1 MVQAQPFSEA
11 FSWTFVGVR
20 ALMRLLVFAPL
31 LPPTPPTRQLLIPA
45 LLPIFFELV
54 ILIVILVIL
63 ILGRVLLAVLLP
75 GVVGTR
81 VVAVF
86 GEGVAPLA
94 VHEVLRQP
102 LLELEKE
109 LRIVHFF
116 CFSSLSFQVS
126 LIALVGV
133 RVPEISEGWL
143 IVG

>member
-1 MVQAQPFSEA
+1 
-11 FSWTFVGVR
+11 
-20 ALMRLLVFAPL
+20 MRLLVFAL
-31 LPPTPPTRQLLIPA
+31 QLSATRQLLIPA
-45 LLPIFFELV
+45 LLLIFFELIVVMVV
-54 ILIVILVIL
+54 ILVVILVIVV
-63 ILGRVLLAVLLP
+63 LGRVLLAVLLP

-109 LRIVHFF
+109 LRVVHFF

-126 LIALVGV
+126 LEALVGV
-133 RVPEISEGWL
+133 RVAEISKGWL
-143 IVG
+143 VVG